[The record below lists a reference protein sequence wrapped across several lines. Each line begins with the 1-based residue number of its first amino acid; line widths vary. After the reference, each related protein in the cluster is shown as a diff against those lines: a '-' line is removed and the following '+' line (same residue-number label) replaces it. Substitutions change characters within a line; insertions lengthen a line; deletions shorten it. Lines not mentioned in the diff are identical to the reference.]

1 MNVQPLQLPPFPGAP
16 RVAAGTVIEITP
28 GVSPLLAGAV
38 LPATWT
44 CGVPRLPDW
53 PRPAVELAGVTQSSV
68 PKPSTSMSW
77 FQALPGA
84 IGRLFTPTLTIGA
97 LAGALAGRAWGALP
111 AGPVAAFAL
120 IGAAAS
126 LAGAMQSPIAS
137 VALVVE
143 LTHSGLA
150 LLVPIALA
158 AAGAVT
164 VSRVLVRASLYTAAG
179 WWQAGHPAHAGPAH
193 RRSLV
198 AGGQAV
204 ARG

>member
-1 MNVQPLQLPPFPGAP
+1 MFTRLATPTWKELSLSLMAVIVVARPFATAACLRSGAT
-16 RVAAGTVIEITP
+16 G
-28 GVSPLLAGAV
+28 G
-38 LPATWT
+38 
-44 CGVPRLPDW
+44 
-53 PRPAVELAGVTQSSV
+53 
-68 PKPSTSMSW
+68 
-77 FQALPGA
+77 
-84 IGRLFTPTLTIGA
+84 LFTPTLTIGA
-97 LAGALAGRAWGALP
+97 LAGALAGRAWGALLP

-126 LAGAMQSPIAS
+126 LAGAMQSPISS

-158 AAGAVT
+158 AAGAAT
-164 VSRVLVRASLYTAAG
+164 VSRVLVPASLYTAAG

-198 AGGQAV
+198 AGDQAK